1 MRKIDLKNEEKYL
14 YTPSKSEFQM
24 ITVPPMNFL
33 MIDGAGDPNT
43 SQTFQE
49 AVQALYGLS
58 YTLKFMSKR
67 EMGIDYT
74 VLPLEGLWWAEELT
88 NFDLNDK
95 SNWLWTVMIRQ
106 PDHINKNA
114 VGKAMEEVKRK
125 KNPIALSKLRFEA
138 YNECLCAQIM
148 HIGPYSEEGPVI
160 ARMHDFIRS
169 KGYQLAGKHHE
180 IYLSDPNRT
189 TPEKMRTILRQP
201 AVKTQ

>member
-14 YTPSKSEFQM
+14 YNPSKSEFQM

>member
-14 YTPSKSEFQM
+14 YNPSKSEFQM

-43 SQTFQE
+43 SQAFQE

-67 EMGIDYT
+67 EMGIDFT

-106 PDHINKNA
+106 PDHISKNA
-114 VGKAMEEVKRK
+114 VGKAMEELKRK

-138 YNECLCAQIM
+138 FSECLCAQIM

-189 TPEKMRTILRQP
+189 APEKMRTILRQP

>member
-1 MRKIDLKNEEKYL
+1 MRKIDLKNQEKYL
-14 YTPSKSEFQM
+14 YNPPKSEFQM

-33 MIDGAGDPNT
+33 MIDGSGDPNT
-43 SQTFQE
+43 SQAFQD

-106 PDHINKNA
+106 PDHISKNA
-114 VGKAMEEVKRK
+114 VERGMEELKRK
-125 KNPIALSKLRFEA
+125 KNPIALPNLRFEA
-138 YNECLCAQIM
+138 LNECLCAQTM
-148 HIGPYSEEGPVI
+148 RIGPYSEEGPII

-180 IYLSDPNRT
+180 IYLSGTGRT
-189 TPEKMRTILRQP
+189 APEKMRTILRQP
-201 AVKTQ
+201 AVKIP

>member
-1 MRKIDLKNEEKYL
+1 MRRIDLKNEEKYL
-14 YTPSKSEFQM
+14 YNPSKSEFQM

-160 ARMHDFIRS
+160 ACMHDFIRS